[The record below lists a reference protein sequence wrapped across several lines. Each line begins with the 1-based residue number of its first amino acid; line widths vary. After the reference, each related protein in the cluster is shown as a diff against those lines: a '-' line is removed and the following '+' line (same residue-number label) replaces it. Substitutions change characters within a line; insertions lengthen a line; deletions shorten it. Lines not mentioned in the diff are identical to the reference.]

1 MRAPVDAPKATPHG
15 AYAYWRAKSQRRH
28 AGVDLGGKRGTRV
41 VAPEDMRVLATLEG
55 GKLTSA
61 PSVRGVGLG
70 GYEPG
75 AILARGAS
83 GMVHVLGHL
92 EALRVGVGDD
102 VPEGAAVGVIGP
114 PRHVHW
120 EVRKPDKAPWPR
132 STRMADTVDPLA
144 WLLSGNRTPSSTPG
158 TLDTLR
164 DWADAAQAL
173 SDDVRRQA
181 TARATGEVMLL
192 VLAAIVLAHGRSNR
206 R

>member
-1 MRAPVDAPKATPHG
+1 MEDPTVVDRLRSLKPH
-15 AYAYWRAKSQRRH
+15 
-28 AGVDLGGKRGTRV
+28 
-41 VAPEDMRVLATLEG
+41 
-55 GKLTSA
+55 
-61 PSVRGVGLG
+61 
-70 GYEPG
+70 
-75 AILARGAS
+75 
-83 GMVHVLGHL
+83 HL
-92 EALRVGVGDD
+92 IV
-102 VPEGAAVGVIGP
+102 
-114 PRHVHW
+114 
-120 EVRKPDKAPWPR
+120 
-132 STRMADTVDPLA
+132 TMLA